1 MQRKTQIPGAKKK
14 ESDFQAFEGETGGVM
29 IFMTDGN
36 HGCDENDDSD
46 LTDGEVLRKVED
58 SKAKVVTVAFG

>member
-1 MQRKTQIPGAKKK
+1 
-14 ESDFQAFEGETGGVM
+14 M

-58 SKAKVVTVAFG
+58 SKAKVVTIAFG